1 MFRSCTN
8 CGNDRKQVMTVTT
21 PVGTRYFCSDRCYA
35 EYLGINIDD
44 IRGYYESHVV
54 EDEE

>member
-1 MFRSCTN
+1 MFRNCTN
-8 CGNDRKQVMTVTT
+8 CGNDRKQVMAVTT

>member
-1 MFRSCTN
+1 MFENCSN
-8 CGNDRKQVMTVTT
+8 CGNNKKQVMTVTT
-21 PVGTRYFCSDRCYA
+21 PVGIRYFCSDRCYA
-35 EYLGINIDD
+35 EYLGINIDH

>member
-21 PVGTRYFCSDRCYA
+21 PVGARYFCSDRCYA